1 MRICMLTYSFYESDT
16 RILQYA
22 GALAQRGDK
31 VDVIALRHEG
41 KPAIEVLN
49 GVRVFRIQSRSRSRE
64 NRLGYI
70 FQVLCFMVR
79 SAVFLTR
86 RHLSLNY
93 DVIHVHSVPDFL
105 VFAAIVPKLL
115 RAKIILDIHDILPEF
130 YASKFNLPAD
140 SLTYRS
146 LLIVERVSVA
156 FADHVIAANEI
167 WRDRL
172 LSRSVRSGGCTA
184 IRNYPDPSIF
194 FPRSGAARKGKF
206 LVIYPGTLNR
216 HQGLDIAI
224 RAFAQIVNLIPEA
237 EFQIYGEGPE
247 KNSIIALR
255 DALGLKDRV
264 RIEGLLSL
272 NEIAPRMASADVAV
286 VPKRISTGFGNEAS
300 STKIMEFM
308 ALGVPVIVSRTRI
321 DSYYHDDSMV
331 QFVEPENED
340 DLANAIL
347 LLRNNPERRDQL
359 VRQAF
364 RYLLNNNWER
374 KQFEYLSVVD
384 ALASPVTEKAERELH
399 V

>member
-1 MRICMLTYSFYESDT
+1 MKVCMLAYSFYESDT

-22 GALAQRGDK
+22 SALARRGDT

-41 KPAIEVLN
+41 KPAFEVLD
-49 GVRVFRIQSRSRSRE
+49 GVRVFRIQPRSRSRE
-64 NRLGYI
+64 NRAGYL
-70 FQVLCFMVR
+70 FQVLRFMVH
-79 SAVFLTR
+79 SAAILTR
-86 RHLSLNY
+86 RQLSVRY

-105 VFAAIVPKLL
+105 VLAAIVPKLL
-115 RAKIILDIHDILPEF
+115 GAGIILDIHDILPEF
-130 YASKFNLPAD
+130 YASKFNLPST
-140 SLTYRS
+140 SLTYRF
-146 LLIVERVSVA
+146 LLIVERISVA

-167 WRDRL
+167 WRERL
-172 LSRSVRSGGCTA
+172 LSRSVRLGRCTA
-184 IRNYPDPSIF
+184 IRNYPDPTIF
-194 FPRSGAARKGKF
+194 FPRSGATRNGKF
-206 LVIYPGTLNR
+206 LIIYPGTLNR

-224 RAFAQIVNLIPEA
+224 RAFAQIVDLAPEA
-237 EFQIYGEGPE
+237 EFHIYGEGPE
-247 KNSIIALR
+247 RSSLIALR

-264 RIEGLLSL
+264 QIEGLLSL

-286 VPKRISTGFGNEAS
+286 VPKRTSTGFGNEAS

-331 QFVEPENED
+331 QFVEPENEN

-347 LLRNNPERRDQL
+347 FLRNTPARRHQL
-359 VRQAF
+359 ARNAF

-384 ALASPVTEKAERELH
+384 TLVSSVTVKAERELH